1 MPYIEDDLRKQL
13 DSNIEGL
20 QKTLAALGNT
30 EGDLNYS
37 ITRLVA
43 KAFLNEP
50 RYYSIA
56 RVSGALFNVYSEF
69 YERIGIPYE
78 RRAREKN
85 GDIPEFVKFEQ
96 LAEAKHRETVAGVV
110 TGQE

>member
-1 MPYIEDDLRKQL
+1 MPYIEDQLRKDL
-13 DSNIEGL
+13 DTNIEGL

-37 ITRLVA
+37 ITRLIA
-43 KAFLNEP
+43 RAFLNEP

-56 RVSGALFNVYSEF
+56 RVTGVLDNVYSEF

-78 RRAREKN
+78 RGAREKN
-85 GDIPEFVKFEQ
+85 GDIPEFAKFEK
-96 LAEAKHRETVAGVV
+96 LAEAKRREAVAEVV

>member
-1 MPYIEDDLRKQL
+1 MPYIEDQLRKQL

-20 QKTLAALGNT
+20 QKTLRELGNT

-43 KAFLNEP
+43 RAFLNDP

-56 RVSGALFNVYSEF
+56 RVSGVLDNVYSEF

-78 RRAREKN
+78 RGAREKN
-85 GDIPEFVKFEQ
+85 GDIPEYIKFEQ
-96 LAEAKHRETVAGVV
+96 LAEAKRRETVAEVV
-110 TGQE
+110 TAQE

>member
-1 MPYIEDDLRKQL
+1 MPYIEEKLRREL

-50 RYYSIA
+50 RYFTIA
-56 RVSGALFNVYSEF
+56 RVSGVLDNVYSEF

-78 RRAREKN
+78 RGAREKN
-85 GDIPEFVKFEQ
+85 GDIPEFARFEA
-96 LAEAKHRETVAGVV
+96 LAEAKRREAVAEVV
-110 TGQE
+110 TG